1 MKPVLSIAAL
11 VLATVFTSGLAW
23 ADWLSDAWSAES
35 VRRHGSPAI
44 TIRRGS
50 IQVVLPAAA
59 LNQAYDEGVT
69 TERALSDFV
78 ERYAQRCSGL
88 VDLNVPQAD
97 LKVSL
102 SLQTR
107 TSLDEISE
115 DDEVLTALKTEYL
128 KRGDAIG
135 SPMLFTASPGR
146 FNFTL
151 DYVPKRQVRC
161 AAPEMPSS

>member
-69 TERALSDFV
+69 TERAFSDFV

-88 VDLNVPQAD
+88 VDLNVP
-97 LKVSL
+97 
-102 SLQTR
+102 
-107 TSLDEISE
+107 
-115 DDEVLTALKTEYL
+115 
-128 KRGDAIG
+128 KRI
-135 SPMLFTASPGR
+135 
-146 FNFTL
+146 
-151 DYVPKRQVRC
+151 
-161 AAPEMPSS
+161 